1 MKENIVNMILERAS
15 RYNSREVFRF
25 KKAGSKIYESIS
37 WESFAGESQKVSRAL
52 ISLGI
57 RPSDNIGI
65 FSDNRPEWVISD
77 IGIIGIRRIRIR
89 IKYPG
94 AIDGRR
100 NLEFTEKGII
110 YFAIQIDGHRTK

>member
-57 RPSDNIGI
+57 RPLDNIGI
-65 FSDNRPEWVISD
+65 FIDNRPEWVISD
-77 IGIIGIRRIRIR
+77 IGIIGIRSVVVPFYATSS
-89 IKYPG
+89 K
-94 AIDGRR
+94 
-100 NLEFTEKGII
+100 
-110 YFAIQIDGHRTK
+110 Q